1 MLTAVG
7 QAQCLRPYY
16 LCRHCHKGQFPAD
29 VELTSH
35 SGCLVHRLEACG
47 QKCII
52 FPTPMADQ
60 SLAEIAV
67 IPDNTLAATQYR
79 VLYDGQCE
87 ICQACVAWLK
97 ALDRENKTLPL
108 AIGPEVLSNL
118 DSRLRLD
125 ECLRQLHVVT
135 PKGAILVGWDAVASL
150 ARLFPSTWII
160 GTLGQCFPFRNIG
173 RLLYGFVATNRY
185 SLSKCRGG
193 ACRVAKPEAVRR
205 QARLGAFWS
214 CYTLGFF
221 TRLPLVLWAGIM
233 AAIQRLSIFVR
244 TYHQRLDL
252 LDGKLTI
259 LFLNGFLP
267 NTVPLLFG
275 ELFTAVIYDGV
286 AVDPGSPKMRRSLQK
301 HLRRIKPKITKVIAT
316 HAHEEHV
323 GNLNWLSEV
332 TGAPV
337 SVSEMTVRFLTPFK
351 KLPWVRATIIGQPPD
366 LKEPYQ
372 LLGDTVDT
380 VSRRL
385 EVIAAP
391 GHCDDH
397 IVLYDSKEKLLLAG
411 DAFMGSYFATPNPD
425 VDSHKWLVSLE
436 RLMELDIEILVE
448 GHGHIHTL
456 RADIPDFPGVVIRE
470 DPKIAVSQKLDY
482 LRWLREQIETGFREQ
497 LPVRVIEAS
506 CFPWGRRTSW
516 ESCATDECIRLLSFG
531 HFSRTELVR
540 SFVRTNADVLP
551 TVYEVRLSGPE

>member
-1 MLTAVG
+1 
-7 QAQCLRPYY
+7 
-16 LCRHCHKGQFPAD
+16 
-29 VELTSH
+29 
-35 SGCLVHRLEACG
+35 
-47 QKCII
+47 
-52 FPTPMADQ
+52 MAEQ
-60 SLAEIAV
+60 SLAEIV
-67 IPDNTLAATQYR
+67 PRPDAEHSTAPAYR

-87 ICQACVAWLK
+87 ICQGCVAWLK
-97 ALDRENKTLPL
+97 TLDRENKTLPL
-108 AIGPEVLSNL
+108 AISPEVLSTV

-135 PKGAILVGWDAVASL
+135 PKGEILVGWDAVASL
-150 ARLFPSTWII
+150 ARLFPFTWII
-160 GTLGQCFPFRNIG
+160 GMLGQWFPFRNIG

-221 TRLPLVLWAGIM
+221 IRLPLVLWAGIR

-244 TYHQRLDL
+244 TYHMRLNL

-259 LFLNGFLP
+259 LFLNGILP
-267 NTVPLLFG
+267 NAVPLLFG
-275 ELFTAVIYDGV
+275 ELFTTVLYEGV
-286 AVDPGSPKMRRSLQK
+286 AVDPGSPKMRKSLQR
-301 HLRRIKPKITKVIAT
+301 HLLQTKPKITKVVAT

-323 GNLNWLSEV
+323 GNLNWLSALS
-332 TGAPV
+332 GAPIY
-337 SVSEMTVRFLTPFK
+337 VSEMTARFLTPFK

-372 LLGDTVDT
+372 VLGETVETD
-380 VSRRL
+380 SGQL
-385 EVIAAP
+385 NVISTP

-397 IVLYDSKEKLLLAG
+397 VVLYDPKEKVLLAG

-425 VDSHKWLVSLE
+425 VDSRKWLASLE

-456 RADIPDFPGVVIRE
+456 RTDIPDFSGVVIRE
-470 DPKIAVSQKLDY
+470 DPKVAISQKLDY
-482 LRWLREQIETGFREQ
+482 LRWLREQIDAGFHEG

-516 ESCATDECIRLLSFG
+516 ESCATDECIRLLSLS

-540 SFVRTNADVLP
+540 SFVRTDGDELP
-551 TVYEVRLSGPE
+551 IVYEVRLSGGE